1 MAAYMHSNFIWKFYS
16 QIYFLF
22 IKTQLQRNRKLKIFS
37 ADWRNIPT
45 LPSLRPDVVPLFYQ
59 QEISSVNI
67 PRRQFQ
73 YASTVLHS
81 GGECRTPRISSG
93 TQTSV
98 LNIPI
103 TSQSRPVMIP
113 RVADTQIFCGEVVKI
128 PVYTQSIQATDFASA
143 ENEGID
149 NGEVTNTVETTESTQ
164 TGSFVQVSV
173 ETQTDNL
180 PAITKISKT
189 DISTELQLSVS
200 SETEDICIKVQHSK
214 ELGTPVSTQTASL
227 DTHTISTETES
238 IEIASV
244 EVQTEELLEM
254 TCATP
259 SNLENNSEIQKCVS
273 GSRYQPKPHLSF
285 SIPEYSTEENNS
297 APLPIAVIESDISV
311 EEFTELKMSVGTQT
325 VSSSPFPSTM
335 VNPMRQFQFSITTVF
350 PSGSLLSRSSP
361 MRSLLMPLGMIFF

>member
-1 MAAYMHSNFIWKFYS
+1 MLSNFIWEFYS
-16 QIYFLF
+16 QICFPF

-37 ADWRNIPT
+37 ADWRNIPA

-59 QEISSVNI
+59 QDISSVDI
-67 PRRQFQ
+67 SRRQFQ

-81 GGECRTPRISSG
+81 GGACRIPRISSG

-98 LNIPI
+98 LNIPV

-113 RVADTQIFCGEVVKI
+113 SLADTQISCGEVVKI
-128 PVYTQSIQATDFASA
+128 PVYTQSIQATDFVSA
-143 ENEGID
+143 EDEVID
-149 NGEVTNTVETTESTQ
+149 NVEVTNTVETTVSTQ
-164 TGSFVQVSV
+164 TDSFVHVSV
-173 ETQTDNL
+173 EIQTENL
-180 PAITKISKT
+180 PAITKISKA
-189 DISTELQLSVS
+189 DISTELQFSAS
-200 SETEDICIKVQHSK
+200 SQTEDMCIKVQHSK
-214 ELGTPVSTQTASL
+214 ELGTHVSTQTASL
-227 DTHTISTETES
+227 DTRTISTETEP
-238 IEIASV
+238 IEIASA
-244 EVQTEELLEM
+244 EVQTEELLER

-259 SNLENNSEIQKCVS
+259 SNLESNSEIQRCVS

-285 SIPEYSTEENNS
+285 SVPEYSAEENNS
-297 APLPIAVIESDISV
+297 APLPIAIIESDISV

-335 VNPMRQFQFSITTVF
+335 VNPMRQFQFCITTVF